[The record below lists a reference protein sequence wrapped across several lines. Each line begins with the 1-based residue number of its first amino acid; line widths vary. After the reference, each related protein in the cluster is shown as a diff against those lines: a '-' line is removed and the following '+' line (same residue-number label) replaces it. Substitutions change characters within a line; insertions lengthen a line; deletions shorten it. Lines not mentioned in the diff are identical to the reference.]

1 MVDLI
6 CFLKAFI
13 IPTQMLPL
21 FIEVARG
28 MIPHSEGDI
37 RGRVLSSFDKQ
48 RI

>member
-21 FIEVARG
+21 FIEVTRR

-37 RGRVLSSFDKQ
+37 GGRVLSGFDKQ